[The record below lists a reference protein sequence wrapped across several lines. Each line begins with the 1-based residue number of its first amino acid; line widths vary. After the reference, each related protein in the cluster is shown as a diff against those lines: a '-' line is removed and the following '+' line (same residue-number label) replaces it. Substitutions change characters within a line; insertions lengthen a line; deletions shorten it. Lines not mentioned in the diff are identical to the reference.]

1 MLGLIKLK
9 HIQSILPESIQHNTT
24 QHYIIKYINKI
35 NKIKEKRKKSQRK
48 QNKKENRERGKEEGK
63 EGKARSVFIYTV
75 QCSTYHSYVCQVSWC
90 SWLSHHFDVVRVPGS
105 NPGETT
111 FQIHEIMERN
121 NKINKQRREKE
132 KERKGKEKIKNK

>member
-9 HIQSILPESIQHNTT
+9 HIQSILPDQYNTT
-24 QHYIIKYINKI
+24 HYYIIKYVNKI
-35 NKIKEKRKKSQRK
+35 NKTK
-48 QNKKENRERGKEEGK
+48 QNKKENRERGKEEGKEKEKEEGKEGK

-111 FQIHEIMERN
+111 FQIHEVMER
-121 NKINKQRREKE
+121 RKE
-132 KERKGKEKIKNK
+132 IIK